1 VIFSFYRVAAA
12 FLVTFFAEEKS
23 NIIPV
28 AAAFFV
34 TFFLLKKKS

>member
-1 VIFSFYRVAAA
+1 LIFSFYRVAAA

-23 NIIPV
+23 NNIHV

-34 TFFLLKKKS
+34 TFFAEEEK